1 MDLSDL
7 DSLRELRELKELVL
21 KVYLILQKLTNES
34 AAFWNRG
41 IVAVRRIRRILSSLQ
56 NGQSLHLGRRN
67 PAGII
72 QIPRGPAG
80 NTSP

>member
-41 IVAVRRIRRILSSLQ
+41 IVDREKNQENIE
-56 NGQSLHLGRRN
+56 
-67 PAGII
+67 
-72 QIPRGPAG
+72 
-80 NTSP
+80 